1 LDAAQGSSVSP
12 LRHGGRLA
20 GTVNAGTAQIHI
32 KEDQDMPAVS
42 SYSVLFYGGPDGYQT
57 NRAQIQLNDAAGKT
71 LAWIRFNDPGMFFE
85 ADSDTGGII
94 RMHLPSAMF
103 QSVLDV
109 LRNEKPI
116 NVYFAQGRGFLG
128 TSAEP
133 VGEAE

>member
-1 LDAAQGSSVSP
+1 
-12 LRHGGRLA
+12 
-20 GTVNAGTAQIHI
+20 
-32 KEDQDMPAVS
+32 MPAVS

-57 NRAQIQLNDAAGKT
+57 NCVQIQLNDAAGKT

-128 TSAEP
+128 TAAEP